1 MRDIECVDDRSEDL
15 VGAVLDALAQSPLAT
30 ARLRELLG
38 TPHAY
43 TVESLARAVG
53 LSPKAVRNAIGRGDL
68 DAVKRGGRW
77 IISSSAAQRWSE
89 PDRSGRFS
97 RRSAH
102 AGATPLAD
110 AVARFERQVPSS
122 EVEQ

>member
-1 MRDIECVDDRSEDL
+1 M
-15 VGAVLDALAQSPLAT
+15 GAVLDALAQSPLAT

-38 TPHAY
+38 PPQAAY

-68 DAVKRGGRW
+68 EALKRGGRW
-77 IISSSAAQRWSE
+77 IISTSAAERWSE

-97 RRSAH
+97 RRSARLV
-102 AGATPLAD
+102 ATPLAD
-110 AVARFERQVPSS
+110 ALARFERQVPSS
-122 EVEQ
+122 KVEQ